1 MENDSMRSEEQTR
14 LRRRE
19 AELLQRI
26 ERLKKSMNETTELN
40 TIALKSK
47 LYKEAREE
55 LRRVQEKLSGAH
67 ADGD

>member
-1 MENDSMRSEEQTR
+1 MRSEEQAR

-19 AELLQRI
+19 AELLLRI

-55 LRRVQEKLSGAH
+55 LRRIQEKLTGANT
-67 ADGD
+67 DGD